1 MDYLLEIIHVM
12 NVIYVFDNVK
22 RNEIIYINILF
33 GKKFR
38 IIENILD
45 KNFSIYY
52 NLS

>member
-22 RNEIIYINILF
+22 RNMNILF

>member
-22 RNEIIYINILF
+22 RNMNILF
-33 GKKFR
+33 DKKFR